1 MPIVN
6 LHELIAQPRA
16 SKFLRGVVAS
26 GRYANAYLFHGAP
39 GVGKG
44 TAALAFA
51 RAILCHSAA
60 TESANAPG
68 LFDAA
73 HEAGLAAAERPVDD
87 ACGVCRVCAKAGELQ
102 HPDLRFLFPVSGEE
116 RHLDTTV
123 AETIAALRDDPFFV
137 FTYERA
143 ASIRISL
150 TRDLLRELAYKP
162 FEAGHR
168 VVVVRDADRMR
179 EDQYSAM
186 LKSIEEPGDKTV
198 WIVTTG
204 RFARIPATIRSRCQ
218 HVRFSP
224 LPEAEVIDFLETRVG
239 MPNREARMLAALSAG
254 SLAKALSLRDENPIE
269 MRNQALA
276 MLEPAARGETAA
288 LWKAAQSFT
297 RFGKAGRESLRQLV
311 EFQQLWLRDL
321 LRARYEAPRETLVNR
336 DREAEVRRQAGLVS
350 AEEIRR
356 RLMVLEELIRA
367 IDGNVTPE
375 LAIFSGMSRV
385 AGARFGERDWPRHS
399 TARWSY

>member
-1 MPIVN
+1 MPACT
-6 LHELIAQPRA
+6 LHELLGQPRA
-16 SKFLRGVVAS
+16 SEFLRGVVAR

-60 TESANAPG
+60 KAKTNAPG
-68 LFDAA
+68 LFEAGADAA
-73 HEAGLAAAERPVDD
+73 AGAARGADD
-87 ACGVCRVCAKAGELQ
+87 ACDHCEACAKAAALQ
-102 HPDLRFLFPVSGEE
+102 HPDLKFLFPVSGEE
-116 RHLDTTV
+116 RQLDNTV
-123 AETIAALRDDPFFV
+123 AETIAAWREDPFFV

-143 ASIRISL
+143 ASIRLSL
-150 TRDLLRELAYKP
+150 TRELLRELAYKP
-162 FEAGHR
+162 FEAEHR

-186 LKSIEEPGDKTV
+186 LKSIEEPGDTTV
-198 WIVTTG
+198 WVLTSA
-204 RFARIPATIRSRCQ
+204 RLARIPATIRSRCQ
-218 HVRFSP
+218 GVRFAP
-224 LPEAEVIDFLETRVG
+224 LAEDLVIEFLQSQVG
-239 MPNREARMLAALSAG
+239 VPGREARMLAALSAG
-254 SLAKALSLRDENPIE
+254 SLAKALALRDEDPIE
-269 MRNQALA
+269 IRNQSLA

-297 RFGKAGRESLRQLV
+297 RFGRAGRETLRQMV

-321 LRARYEAPRETLVNR
+321 LRASCGAPRESLVNR
-336 DREAEVRRQAGLVS
+336 DREAEVRRQAERLSPG
-350 AEEIRR
+350 EIRR
-356 RLMVLEELIRA
+356 RLMVLEEMVRA

-375 LAIFSGMSRV
+375 LALFSGMSRV
-385 AGARFGERDWPRHS
+385 AGTRFDELDWPKHS